1 MQACFRLNGEL
12 ICINI
17 PILVRKWPWPDPDP
31 DPPPWIDW
39 ISQDGE
45 PDPSP
50 WRDLTILATISELTR
65 FVRDEAVAGALHEA
79 VSGGIEGVTRR
90 LPEGLEIR
98 DVARG

>member
-1 MQACFRLNGEL
+1 MQACFELNGET
-12 ICINI
+12 ICINV

-39 ISQDGE
+39 ISRERE

-65 FVRDEAVAGALHEA
+65 FVRDEAVSATIREA
-79 VSGGIEGVTRR
+79 VAGSIANVKDR
-90 LPEGLEIR
+90 LPEGFDIR
-98 DVARG
+98 DGAR